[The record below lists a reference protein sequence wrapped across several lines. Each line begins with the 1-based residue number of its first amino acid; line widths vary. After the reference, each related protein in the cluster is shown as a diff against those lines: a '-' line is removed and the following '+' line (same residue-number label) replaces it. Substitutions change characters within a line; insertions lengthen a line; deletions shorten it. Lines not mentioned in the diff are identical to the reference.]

1 MVRRWL
7 AVAVLL
13 LAGERAVADADQAQ
27 AWFKAGR
34 YLEAAA
40 EYQSLVEK
48 SPGWHYG
55 WFMLGHCLLKMERPG
70 DAEPAFR
77 RALAISGERAEYYYG
92 LAIALRDGGK
102 PAPAVEVLSI
112 AEPFA
117 REPKARYAILFL
129 RGSILAGVERWSEAV
144 IDLERARA
152 LRPDTPLLDQLG
164 RAYAA
169 IGRWDR
175 AAAVLGESLA
185 RDPSNTENRRLRIE
199 ALLRVGAALGDE
211 SAKRGA
217 YADAFELAQVHAR
230 ANPDDTDAAN
240 LLGRAAMGAGRLDVA
255 EAAFGRV
262 LEMNPRYC
270 PATINLGRVRLAKGD
285 LAPAVESLERGIECA
300 PRLPAA
306 HEALGL
312 ALLRV
317 GRFPDALEVF
327 RRAQALHPSAVAA
340 AGIDEA
346 LRRMGRP
353 DPNLRT
359 VDGPPAPPR

>member
-7 AVAVLL
+7 AVAALL
-13 LAGERAVADADQAQ
+13 LFAGRASADADQAQ
-27 AWFKAGR
+27 AWFRAGR

-40 EYQSLVEK
+40 EYQSLVER

-55 WFMLGHCLLKMERPG
+55 WFMLGQCLLKLERPA

-92 LAIALRDGGK
+92 LAVALRDGAK
-102 PAPAVEVLSI
+102 PGPAIEVLSI

-117 REPKARYAILFL
+117 RDPRSRFAILFL
-129 RGSILAGVERWSEAV
+129 RGTTLAGVERWSEAV
-144 IDLERARA
+144 LDLERARA
-152 LRPDTPLLDQLG
+152 IRAETPVLDQLG

-169 IGRWDR
+169 LGRWDR

-185 RDPSNTENRRLRIE
+185 REPANGENRKLRID
-199 ALLRVGAALGDE
+199 ALLRDGAIRPDE
-211 SAKRGA
+211 AGKRVA
-217 YADAFELAQVHAR
+217 YAEAFELAQVHAR
-230 ANPDDTDAAN
+230 ANPQDTEAAN
-240 LLGRAAMGAGRLDVA
+240 LLGRAAMGAGEFAVA
-255 EAAFGRV
+255 KAAFEHV
-262 LEMNPRYC
+262 LTMNPRYC
-270 PATINLGRVRLAKGD
+270 PAIVNLGRVRFAQGD
-285 LAPAVESLERGIECA
+285 LEDSVETLRRGIECA

-306 HEALGL
+306 HEALGV

-317 GRFPDALEVF
+317 GRFPEAIEVF
-327 RRAQALHPSAVAA
+327 QRAQALHPSALAE

-346 LRRMGRP
+346 RRRMGAP

-359 VDGPPAPPR
+359 VDGPPTPRR

>member
-1 MVRRWL
+1 MRRLL
-7 AVAVLL
+7 AVAALVLV
-13 LAGERAVADADQAQ
+13 ASRAAADADQAQ

-40 EYQSLVEK
+40 EYQSLVER

-55 WFMLGHCLLKMERPG
+55 WFMLGHCLLKMDRPA

-77 RALAISGERAEYYYG
+77 RALAISGEKAEYYYG
-92 LAIALRDGGK
+92 LAAALRDGGRPG
-102 PAPAVEVLSI
+102 PAIEVLSI

-117 REPKARYAILFL
+117 REAKARYAIFYL
-129 RGSILAGVERWSEAV
+129 RGTLLAAVERWSEAV

-152 LRPDTPLLDQLG
+152 LHPDPAVLDQLG

-169 IGRWDR
+169 LGRWDR
-175 AAAVLGESLA
+175 AASILAESLV
-185 RDPSNTENRRLRIE
+185 RDPDNEENRRLRID
-199 ALLRVGAALGDE
+199 ALLRLGAGAVDE
-211 SAKRGA
+211 AAKRAA
-217 YADAFELAQVHAR
+217 YAEAFEQAQIHAR
-230 ANPDDTDAAN
+230 AHPEDTEAAN
-240 LLGRAAMGAGRLDVA
+240 LLGRAAMGAGRYEVA
-255 EAAFGRV
+255 EQALRRV

-270 PATINLGRVRLAKGD
+270 PATINLGRVLLAR
-285 LAPAVESLERGIECA
+285 AELERAIEALQRGVECA

-317 GRFPDALEVF
+317 GRFQDALAVF
-327 RRAQALHPSAVAA
+327 GRAQALHPSPVSQ

-346 LRRMGRP
+346 RRRLGAS

-359 VDGPPAPPR
+359 VDGPPAPRR